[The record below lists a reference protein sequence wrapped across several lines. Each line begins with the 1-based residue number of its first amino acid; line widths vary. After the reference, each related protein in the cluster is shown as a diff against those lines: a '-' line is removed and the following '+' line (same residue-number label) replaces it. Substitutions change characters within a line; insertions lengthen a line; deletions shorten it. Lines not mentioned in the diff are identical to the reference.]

1 MMPAVR
7 LLKAA
12 SDEPKFPQK
21 PCTFGERQLID
32 IQPNAQPLGIHD
44 AISIDPSVCL
54 SLQTR
59 IVWVAGLWTT
69 YNIDVTVTALPVVV
83 VIIDL

>member
-1 MMPAVR
+1 MVR
-7 LLKAA
+7 LLKTA

-21 PCTFGERQLID
+21 PCISGELQLID
-32 IQPNAQPLGIHD
+32 IQPNAQPLGMHD